1 MTVHRIPA
9 RIMANVL
16 TVSNLLLVI
25 VVKDLEGMTAVLKVN
40 LLVDTLSNDQLLKQF
55 DKSSKNYNHFFF

>member
-40 LLVDTLSNDQLLKQF
+40 LLIDTLSNDHLNE
-55 DKSSKNYNHFFF
+55 S

>member
-1 MTVHRIPA
+1 MTAHQIPA

-25 VVKDLEGMTAVLKVN
+25 VVKDLEGMTAVLKVK
-40 LLVDTLSNDQLLKQF
+40 LLVDRLINDQF
-55 DKSSKNYNHFFF
+55 NF

>member
-16 TVSNLLLVI
+16 TVSNLLHVI
-25 VVKDLEGMTAVLKVN
+25 VVMDLEGMTVVLKVN
-40 LLVDTLSNDQLLKQF
+40 LLVDTLSNDQLFKQLHNNRQ
-55 DKSSKNYNHFFF
+55 NYAHFF